1 MKAFI
6 LDGYGSNDKV
16 RFGEMAEPRTRDDD
30 VLVQIHAASVN
41 PVDAKIRDGQF
52 KLILKHRTPFVLGN
66 DLAGVVV
73 RVGPQVRRFK
83 PGDEVYACADQDR
96 IGSFAEFIAVK
107 ESHLAIKP
115 KTLSMQEAASI
126 PLVGL
131 TAWQVLIEKAKLTRG
146 QKVLIHAGAGG
157 VGTLAIQLAKRAG
170 ATVATTASAA
180 SFDLVRRLGADIV
193 IDYKKDKF
201 EDLLSGYDVVFDT
214 QGGAVLQKSL
224 RVLRPGGKVIGIAGP
239 PDRDFASEAG
249 LGWHLKAVMGVLSYR
264 IKAKAKA
271 RGVSYS
277 FHFMT
282 PNGSQLHELGA
293 LIDAGAIRPV
303 VDRVFPFAATKNA
316 LAYVE
321 AGRAK
326 GKVVIAVR

>member
-6 LDGYGSNDKV
+6 LDSYGSNDKV
-16 RFGEMAEPRTRDDD
+16 RFGEMPEPQLRDGD

-41 PVDAKIRDGQF
+41 PVDAKIRDGKF
-52 KLILKHRTPFVLGN
+52 KLILKHRLPFILGN

-73 RVGPQVRRFK
+73 RVGPKVRAFK

-96 IGSFAEFIAVK
+96 IGSFAELIAIK

-126 PLVGL
+126 PLVAL
-131 TAWQVLIEKAKLTRG
+131 TAWQVLIDKARLKKG
-146 QKVLIHAGAGG
+146 QKVLIHAGSGG
-157 VGTLAIQLAKRAG
+157 VGTMAIQLAKQIG

-180 SFDLVRRLGADIV
+180 NFDLVKRLGADIV

-201 EDLLSGYDVVFDT
+201 EDLLSDYDVVFDT
-214 QGGAVLQKSL
+214 QGGAVLEKSL

-239 PDRDFASEAG
+239 PDRDFARDAG
-249 LGWHLKAVMGVLSYR
+249 LGWPLKLVMGLLSYR

-271 RGVSYS
+271 RGTSYS

-282 PNGSQLHELGA
+282 PNGSQLREIGA
-293 LIDAGAIRPV
+293 LIDAGAIHPV
-303 VDRVFPFAATKNA
+303 VDRVFPFAETKDA

-321 AGRAK
+321 AGRSK